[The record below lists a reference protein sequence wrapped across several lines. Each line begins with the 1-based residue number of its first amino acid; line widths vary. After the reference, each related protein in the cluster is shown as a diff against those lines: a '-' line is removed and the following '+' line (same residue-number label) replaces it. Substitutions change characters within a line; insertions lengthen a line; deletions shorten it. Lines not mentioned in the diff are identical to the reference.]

1 MEISNLVRIPLKNC
15 LSVNQRNQNY
25 YYLIRQK
32 SRNPEIR
39 CNSYDIKKK
48 KKDRI
53 VETLCRATRN
63 LVQLTGVNYW
73 KIYDAVSGSPLPINH
88 SEICDPFA
96 IEFWLIE
103 FIALENLCK
112 KFGCNVPLNCYCN
125 FHNIDHFIRLGTS
138 LKGKN
143 DVLFVEIIVIKES
156 SIPYV
161 YALTRT

>member
-1 MEISNLVRIPLKNC
+1 M
-15 LSVNQRNQNY
+15 
-25 YYLIRQK
+25 
-32 SRNPEIR
+32 
-39 CNSYDIKKK
+39 
-48 KKDRI
+48 
-53 VETLCRATRN
+53 ETLCRATRN